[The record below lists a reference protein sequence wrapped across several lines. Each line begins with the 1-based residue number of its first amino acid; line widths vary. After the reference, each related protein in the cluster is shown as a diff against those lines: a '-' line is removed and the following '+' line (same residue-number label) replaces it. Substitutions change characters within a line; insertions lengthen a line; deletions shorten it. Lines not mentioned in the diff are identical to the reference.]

1 MKRVL
6 IFLSLLC
13 CAIMSCVSS
22 NGEEPPFRPVIM
34 LRSEAMS
41 FTSEGGTQQVQVLAN
56 VEYEMT
62 PSADWITAKKGSN
75 MMVSITAAPSKVA
88 SERSGE
94 LVISNK
100 EYNLTQ
106 SIKVSQKA
114 YVAPFNTKG
123 WAEMPAE
130 VGDANLEYGYHYKLP
145 SNNKLRNY
153 SFCFDK
159 EKHCALWVAYP
170 LHRCYTEG
178 SGHRTNAWG
187 YDPCCIDDVYEP
199 NLKNA
204 YYPQGGSSYSHS
216 RGHQLP
222 SADRLA
228 SDADNAT
235 TFYYT
240 NMTPQLQSL
249 NGASWGAL
257 EGDLRDKWMCSD
269 TLYVVTGAHFDPGYG
284 YAYDNKGA
292 GKACAVPTHYYKV
305 ILRTKSGSSGK
316 WVGNCSASELKCVGF
331 WFEHK
336 GGAARQTMSVAEIE
350 EKTGLTFFP
359 NVPNAPKT
367 VYNASEW

>member
-1 MKRVL
+1 MKKVL
-6 IFLSLLC
+6 LFLSLLC

-130 VGDANLEYGYHYKLP
+130 VGDVNLEYGYHYKLP

-170 LHRCYTEG
+170 LHDAYIG
-178 SGHRTNAWG
+178 SSDRTDRWE
-187 YDPCCIDDVYEP
+187 YDPCCIDDEYEP
-199 NLKNA
+199 FLKNA
-204 YYPQGGSSYSHS
+204 YYPHKGSEYSHS

-222 SADRLA
+222 SADRTA
-228 SDADNAT
+228 SADDNLT
-235 TFYYT
+235 TFYFT
-240 NMTPQLQSL
+240 NATPQLQSL
-249 NGASWGAL
+249 NGGTWMSL
-257 EGDLRDKWMCSD
+257 EGDLRSKWMCKD
-269 TLYVVTGAHFDPGYG
+269 TLYVVTGAHFADGYG
-284 YAYDNKGA
+284 YAYDNKGE

-305 ILRTKSGSSGK
+305 ILRTKSGDSGK
-316 WVGNCSASELKCVGF
+316 WVGSCSADELKCVGF

-336 GGAARQTMSVAEIE
+336 GGAARQMKSVAEIE
-350 EKTGLTFFP
+350 RLTGHTFFT
-359 NVPNAPKT
+359 NVPNAPKAA
-367 VYNASEW
+367 YNASEW